1 MQNNTRFTRVFTC
14 GTDGVLV
21 LTEPENYRQ
30 ALFRTNVLEFER
42 VKREFSVPMR
52 GDKDEVLEGFDN
64 EWVVRVASLYSG
76 AII

>member
-30 ALFRTNVLEFER
+30 ALFRTNVLEFVGESQER
-42 VKREFSVPMR
+42 VFSSNAR
-52 GDKDEVLEGFDN
+52 
-64 EWVVRVASLYSG
+64 
-76 AII
+76 